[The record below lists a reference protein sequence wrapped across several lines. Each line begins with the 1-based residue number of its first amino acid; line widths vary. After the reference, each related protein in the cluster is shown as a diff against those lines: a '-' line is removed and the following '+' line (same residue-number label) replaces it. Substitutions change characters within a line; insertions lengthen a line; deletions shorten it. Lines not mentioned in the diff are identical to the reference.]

1 MKSYQNIVLSVSLA
15 LLLTTFV
22 LNYYL
27 NRPLYLLGVDII
39 IKMQRY

>member
-1 MKSYQNIVLSVSLA
+1 MKSYQNTVLAVSLA
-15 LLLTTFV
+15 LFITTFV

-39 IKMQRY
+39 IKMQQY